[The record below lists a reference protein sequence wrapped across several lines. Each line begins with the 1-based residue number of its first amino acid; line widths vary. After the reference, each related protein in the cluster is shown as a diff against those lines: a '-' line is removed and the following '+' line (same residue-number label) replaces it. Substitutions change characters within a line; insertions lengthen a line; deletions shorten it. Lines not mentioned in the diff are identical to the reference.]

1 MDIEKY
7 RKLLLNCIDNTDGS
21 EDINELC
28 GIFINEIHEIGTDEI
43 INELMPILKY
53 YIRNNLHNFDGVDM
67 YGVTGNLKLFRYLLS
82 FSDEIDV
89 IELMRENEDGAE
101 CLMNIIELIY
111 KNKLI
116 ISKKLID
123 KHFNDDNLKW
133 CGWYEQADELR
144 NLFNK

>member
-28 GIFINEIHEIGTDEI
+28 EIFINEIHEIGTDEI

-67 YGVTGNLKLFRYLLS
+67 YGVTENLELFRYFLS
-82 FSDEIDV
+82 FSNEIDV

-116 ISKKLID
+116 ISKNLID
-123 KHFNDDNLKW
+123 KHFTDDNLKW

-144 NLFNK
+144 NLFDK